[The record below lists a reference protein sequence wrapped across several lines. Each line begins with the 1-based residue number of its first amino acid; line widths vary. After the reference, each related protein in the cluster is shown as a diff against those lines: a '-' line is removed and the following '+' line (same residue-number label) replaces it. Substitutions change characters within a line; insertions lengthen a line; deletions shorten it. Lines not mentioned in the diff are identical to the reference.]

1 MIGNFDDLPE
11 FSFTE
16 FHNLIYEYDLSP
28 DFELT
33 RENGS
38 IVVNELWSNDYVDI
52 IAKRVYE
59 FDPFFVELIPNEIVL
74 DVLKE
79 VLEIH
84 VFDENYEEAIII
96 RDIIKEQMFD
106 LS

>member
-11 FSFTE
+11 FSFRE
-16 FHNLIYEYDLSP
+16 FHNLIYEYDLYP
-28 DFELT
+28 EFELT

-38 IVVNELWSNDYVDI
+38 IMVNEFWSNDDVDI
-52 IAKRVYE
+52 VAKRIYE
-59 FDPFFVELIPNEIVL
+59 FDPFFADLIPNEIVL

-84 VFDENYEEAIII
+84 VSDENYEEAVTI
-96 RDIIKEQMFD
+96 RDMIKE
-106 LS
+106 LEN